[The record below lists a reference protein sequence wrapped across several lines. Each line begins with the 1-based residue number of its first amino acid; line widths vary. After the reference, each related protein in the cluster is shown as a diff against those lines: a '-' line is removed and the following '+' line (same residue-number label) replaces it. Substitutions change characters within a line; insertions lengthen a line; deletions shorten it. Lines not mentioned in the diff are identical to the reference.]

1 MAIVGSMSEDLIN
14 EIEAIQ
20 SIYGTDVL
28 READGPSVYILSIP
42 HTTASLRIL
51 FPLDYPKSIPQ
62 PLSVERTGAQARQGY
77 GNHLL
82 DTTRATLLSIF
93 VPGSV
98 CLFDLLQEL
107 DTALAEESD
116 GQQLSLS
123 DPEEDGCLVPSA
135 APSDACGL
143 REEPR
148 WTQSSTITK
157 KKSSF
162 VARACTVESPAHA
175 QACIA
180 RLLETDRRAAKASHT
195 ISAYR
200 IRASSAAKTVGEVIY
215 EDYDDDG
222 ESSAGIRLL
231 RLLQVMNIWDVLLVV
246 SRWYGGIKLGSDRF
260 SIINDI
266 AREAIV
272 EGGWTQSKRT
282 GN

>member
-1 MAIVGSMSEDLIN
+1 MSEDLIN

-28 READGPSVYILSIP
+28 READDPSVYILSIP
-42 HTTASLRIL
+42 HTAASLRIL
-51 FPLDYPKSIPQ
+51 FPPDYPKSIPQ
-62 PLSVERTGAQARQGY
+62 PLSVERTGAQARKGY

-82 DTTRATLLSIF
+82 DTTRTTLLSIF
-93 VPGSV
+93 IPGSV

-116 GQQLSLS
+116 GQQLALS
-123 DPEEDGCLVPSA
+123 DPGEDGSLVPGA

-143 REEPR
+143 REKPR
-148 WTQSSTITK
+148 WIQSSTVTK

-180 RLLETDRRAAKASHT
+180 GLLETDKRAAKASHT

-200 IRASSAAKTVGEVIY
+200 IRASSAAKTLGEAIY
-215 EDYDDDG
+215 EDCDDDG

-231 RLLQVMNIWDVLLVV
+231 RLLQVMNVWDVLVVV
-246 SRWYGGIKLGSDRF
+246 SRWYGGVKLGSDRF

-266 AREAIV
+266 AREAVV
-272 EGGWTQSKRT
+272 EGGWTQSKRM